1 MIAGHLAEGSR
12 VVGTVRTGLIAP
24 EILLREGAL
33 IRRSDVGV
41 LV

>member
-1 MIAGHLAEGSR
+1 MIVGHLAEGFR
-12 VVGTVRTGLIAP
+12 VAGTVRPVLIAP

-41 LV
+41 PV